1 MAKVKVGI
9 NGFGRIGRLVYRVM
23 ASRPDEFE
31 VVAINDLSDPVGL
44 ANLLKYD
51 SVHGRFPGTVEAGDK
66 KLVVNGKDLQVLSV
80 RNPAELPWSQVG
92 ADVVVESTGFFLAPS
107 NGDKPGFDSHLQG
120 GAKKV
125 IISAPAADPDLTVVL
140 GVNDDKL
147 KATHKCI
154 SNASCT
160 TNCLAP
166 MAHVLNTEF
175 GIERGTMLTVHA
187 YTNDQQVNDQIH
199 KDPRRARGAAVNIIP
214 SSTGAAKAIGFVLPE
229 LDGKLQGMAMRV
241 PVPDGSITDLTVE
254 LSKEVSIEDVNN
266 AFKAA
271 ASGKLKGILE
281 YSEDPL
287 VSTDIV
293 DNEHSCIIDSLSTLV
308 CPKDKGRM
316 VKVLGWYDNEW
327 GYSSR
332 TADLVK
338 KVGEML

>member
-1 MAKVKVGI
+1 MTVRVGI

-23 ASRPDEFE
+23 ASRPNEFE
-31 VVAINDLSDPVGL
+31 VVAINDLSDPAGL

-51 SVHGRFPGTVEAGDK
+51 SVHGRFPGTVSSGDK
-66 KLVVNGKDLQVLSV
+66 KLIVNKKDLPVLSEK
-80 RNPAELPWSQVG
+80 NPADLPWKDLN
-92 ADVVVESTGFFLAPS
+92 ADVVVESTGFFTNRAEK
-107 NGDKPGFDSHLQG
+107 DKPGFDSHLKA

-125 IISAPAADPDLTVVL
+125 IISAPAKKPDLTVVL
-140 GVNDDKL
+140 GVNDKKL
-147 KATHKCI
+147 TKEHHCI

-166 MAHVLNTEF
+166 MAYVLHKNF

-214 SSTGAAKAIGFVLPE
+214 SSTGAATAIGMVLPDI
-229 LDGKLQGMAMRV
+229 DGRLQGMAMRV
-241 PVPDGSITDLTVE
+241 PVPDGSITDLTAE
-254 LSKEVSIEDVNN
+254 LGKEVTIEQVNDV
-266 AFKAA
+266 FKKAA
-271 ASGKLKGILE
+271 EGELNGILE

-287 VSTDIV
+287 VSTDII
-293 DNEHSCIIDSLSTLV
+293 DNEHSCIFDSLSTIV
-308 CPKDKGRM
+308 CPEESGRL

-327 GYSSR
+327 GYSCR

-338 KVGEML
+338 RVGTLI